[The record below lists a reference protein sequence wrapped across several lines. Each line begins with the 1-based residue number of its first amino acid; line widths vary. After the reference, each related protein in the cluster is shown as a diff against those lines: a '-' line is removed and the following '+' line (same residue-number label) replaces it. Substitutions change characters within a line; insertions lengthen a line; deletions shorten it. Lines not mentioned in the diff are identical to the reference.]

1 MKTIASTTF
10 LALLA
15 MAGAAFAQ
23 LPSQP
28 SPNVVNNNNGVVRD
42 GFTLAA
48 GHILITRNGLTE
60 GVVKEYVLTNGT
72 HVYPDGDIR
81 LSDGATV
88 HLKPNQLLTLNGEFQ
103 DTPVTAGVAP
113 VIPPGAKGNNEVGI
127 SSRDG
132 ISVSGGES
140 FVTRNGVTKKNT
152 SEFKFG
158 NGMKI
163 FPDGTV
169 VKPGGSKFTL
179 REDQVMGFD
188 GEIHSAPVRESVPP
202 STTTTTTVVTPGK

>member
-28 SPNVVNNNNGVVRD
+28 SPNVINDNNGVVRD
-42 GFTLAA
+42 GFTLTG
-48 GHILITRNGLTE
+48 GHILITRKGVTE
-60 GVVKEYVLTNGT
+60 GVLKEYVLANGT

-81 LSDGATV
+81 LSDGMTV
-88 HLKPNQLLTLNGEFQ
+88 HLKPNQILTMTGEFQ
-103 DTPVTAGVAP
+103 DTTVTAGVAP
-113 VIPPGAKGNNEVGI
+113 VVPPEARGNNEVGI

-132 ISVSGGES
+132 ISVSGGET

-152 SEFKFG
+152 SEFKFE

-169 VKPGGSKFTL
+169 LKPGGSKFTL

-188 GEIHSAPVRESVPP
+188 GEIHSAQVRENIPEAGTTKLVVPVR
-202 STTTTTTVVTPGK
+202 